1 MTTELLLVF
10 ANFGFWRR
18 YGPDISFEDGPSGE
32 VQICN
37 SGDASS
43 ETLLQHPGPSSRS
56 SKTCAI
62 PGTGLPPYLSPVQA
76 PVQVFP
82 STCSPSEGDST
93 VQGTFELGT
102 LNLRT
107 LNVL

>member
-1 MTTELLLVF
+1 MSL
-10 ANFGFWRR
+10 
-18 YGPDISFEDGPSGE
+18 EDVPSCE

-43 ETLLQHPGPSSRS
+43 ETLLQPPGPSSRS

-62 PGTGLPPYLSPVQA
+62 PGPGLFPHLSPVQA

-93 VQGTFELGT
+93 VQGKFEQG
-102 LNLRT
+102 
-107 LNVL
+107 